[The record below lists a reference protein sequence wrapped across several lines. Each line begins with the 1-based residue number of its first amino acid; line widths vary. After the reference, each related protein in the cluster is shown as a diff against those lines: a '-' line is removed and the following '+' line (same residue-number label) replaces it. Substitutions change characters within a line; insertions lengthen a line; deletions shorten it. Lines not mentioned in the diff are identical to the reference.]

1 VHPVLELAYE
11 GLAGD
16 AATTRAT
23 PDRIVCDGKHL
34 RRGDA
39 SYRVKGVT
47 YGSFTPRSDGA
58 LFPESDLI
66 RRDLAAIADAGL
78 NTIRTYSLP
87 PADLWDAAEEHGIAV
102 LVGLHYDDWRMTG
115 GPTRAA
121 SRATRDAGLRA
132 VEQALHTCAGRQ
144 NLLAISVGNEVPADL
159 VRLHGATTVE
169 KTLGELAET
178 VHRGDPD
185 CLVTYTNFP
194 STEYLQV
201 PGIDLTTFNV
211 FLEDRNALRRYL
223 RHLQVVSGSRPL
235 VVTELGLASEVHGR
249 AVQAASLEAQ
259 LCVVDETGCAGAT
272 VFSWTDEWGVDAFP
286 VEGWGFGLTTANRIP
301 KPALQVVRRWAH
313 REIHDLRSDWPALSI
328 AVCAY
333 NEERRL
339 PECLDALSRL
349 DYPRLQVIVCDD
361 GSTDETRKVA
371 ERYPFTVLA
380 LPHGG
385 LSNAR
390 NAAMEVAT
398 GDIIAYLDADA
409 YCHPEWPY
417 HIALSMEDA
426 GVVGTGG
433 PNLPV
438 ENASR
443 VEQAVASAPGSPVE
457 VLLTSDRAEH
467 VPGCNMAYRLADLRA
482 IGGFDSTYVSAGD
495 DVDVCWRLL
504 DRGGQIA
511 FSAAAQVRHHRRD
524 TIRGYFR
531 QQRGYGRSERMLQP
545 KHRHRFNRLGQARW
559 GGAIY
564 GGLQMLPAW
573 LRPVVYYGAMGSA
586 PFQPMIR
593 RRGIG
598 LLGWLPALLPLAA
611 PVTVL
616 CLVLTLFSPWFLVV
630 PGMVA
635 GITVAYGMAAAIAAR
650 PPRADPRPLR
660 WKALVGLLHVA
671 QPFVRTWGR
680 ALAPRAMPP
689 PSAQPTW
696 SCDRLDWLRNL
707 ERELQLRQCRT
718 RPAGA
723 HNNWD
728 LVVVAGPIFRARITT
743 AVRWRWHP
751 EARVR
756 YGMRTGTAVICVL
769 LLGAAWTVSAV
780 TAVAAAAVVVGFGVI
795 DVLRLRRRIRD
806 GLTTST
812 AGARIESWD

>member
-1 VHPVLELAYE
+1 
-11 GLAGD
+11 
-16 AATTRAT
+16 
-23 PDRIVCDGKHL
+23 
-34 RRGDA
+34 
-39 SYRVKGVT
+39 
-47 YGSFTPRSDGA
+47 
-58 LFPESDLI
+58 
-66 RRDLAAIADAGL
+66 
-78 NTIRTYSLP
+78 
-87 PADLWDAAEEHGIAV
+87 
-102 LVGLHYDDWRMTG
+102 
-115 GPTRAA
+115 
-121 SRATRDAGLRA
+121 
-132 VEQALHTCAGRQ
+132 
-144 NLLAISVGNEVPADL
+144 VGNEVPADL
-159 VRLHGATTVE
+159 VRLHGRTTVE
-169 KTLGELAET
+169 KILGELVDT
-178 VHRGDPD
+178 VHRGAPD
-185 CLVTYTNFP
+185 CLVTYTNYP

-201 PGIDLTTFNV
+201 PGIDLMTFNV
-211 FLEDRNALRRYL
+211 FLEDREALRRYL
-223 RHLQVVSGSRPL
+223 RHLQIVSGPQPL
-235 VVTELGLASEVHGR
+235 VITELGLASEVHGR
-249 AVQAASLEAQ
+249 AVQAATLEAQ
-259 LCVVDETGCAGAT
+259 LSVVDETGCAGAT
-272 VFSWTDEWGVDAFP
+272 VFSWTDEWGVDGFP
-286 VEGWGFGLTTANRIP
+286 VEGWGFGLTTTGRTP

-313 REIHDLRSDWPALSI
+313 REIKDLRAEWPALSI

-361 GSTDETRKVA
+361 GSTDETLEVA
-371 ERYPFTVLA
+371 QSYPFTVLA

-417 HIALSMEDA
+417 HLALSMEDV

-531 QQRGYGRSERMLQP
+531 QQRGYGRSEGLLQP

-564 GGLQMLPAW
+564 GGLHMLPAW

-586 PFQPMIR
+586 PFQPMTR
-593 RRGIG
+593 RRGVG

-611 PVTVL
+611 PLTVL
-616 CLVLTLFSPWFLVV
+616 CLVLGTVSPWFLVV
-630 PGMVA
+630 PGVLA
-635 GITVAYGMAAAIAAR
+635 AITFAYGTTAAVAAR
-650 PPRADPRPLR
+650 PPRTDPHPLR
-660 WKALVGLLHVA
+660 WKALVGFLHVA

-680 ALAPRAMPP
+680 LRAPRAVPP
-689 PSAQPTW
+689 TSSRPTW
-696 SCDRLDWLRNL
+696 SCDRLSWLSDL
-707 ERELQLRQCRT
+707 ERELQLRRCTT
-718 RPAGA
+718 RPGGA
-723 HNNWD
+723 HDDWD
-728 LVVVAGPIFRARITT
+728 LAIAAGPIFRARITT
-743 AVRWRWHP
+743 AVRWGWHP
-751 EARVR
+751 EAKVR
-756 YGMRTGTAVICVL
+756 YGVRNGTLVMGVAF
-769 LLGAAWTVSAV
+769 LGAALNSSMLLAV
-780 TAVAAAAVVVGFGVI
+780 GATLIGLGAI
-795 DVLRLRRRIRD
+795 DVFLLRRRIRD
-806 GLTTST
+806 ALTTST
-812 AGARIESWD
+812 GDIRIKSRD